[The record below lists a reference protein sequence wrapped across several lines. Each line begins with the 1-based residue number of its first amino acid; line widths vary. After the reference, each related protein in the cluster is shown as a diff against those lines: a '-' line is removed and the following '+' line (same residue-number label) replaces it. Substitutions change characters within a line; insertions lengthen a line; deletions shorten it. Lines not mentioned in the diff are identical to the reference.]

1 MEVKPLFDANSV
13 RIVALNG
20 SLRPGSY
27 TARLLETALIG
38 ATELGAETEL
48 INLQQYDLPFCDGR
62 PSADYPETVHAL
74 RGLVKSAHGILL
86 GTPEYHGSMSGV
98 LKNAL
103 DLMGFEQFEGKIVG
117 LVGVAGGGMGAINA
131 LNALRIVGRSLRA
144 WVLPQQVSLPRAHEL
159 FNEEGYLKSGH
170 LEERVLEVG
179 REVARFAYLHHSQ
192 KFSEFMQLW
201 EQAQRNPGGD

>member
-1 MEVKPLFDANSV
+1 MQVQPVYRENAV

-20 SLRPGSY
+20 SLRVGSY
-27 TARLLETALIG
+27 TGKLLETALIG
-38 ATELGAETEL
+38 ATELGAQTEL
-48 INLQQYDLPFCDGR
+48 INLQDYNLPFCDGR
-62 PSADYPETVHAL
+62 NSADYPPQVHEL
-74 RGLVKSAHGILL
+74 RDMMKSAHGILL

-131 LNALRIVGRSLRA
+131 LNSLRMVGRSLRA

-192 KFSEFMQLW
+192 QFSEFMQLW
-201 EQAQRNPGGD
+201 EQSQRNPGGA